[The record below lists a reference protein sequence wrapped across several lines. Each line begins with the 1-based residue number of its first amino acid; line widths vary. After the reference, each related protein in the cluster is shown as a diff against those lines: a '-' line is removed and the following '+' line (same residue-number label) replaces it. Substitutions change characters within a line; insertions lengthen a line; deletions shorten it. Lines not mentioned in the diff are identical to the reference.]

1 MQIDATLLGVVASL
15 STLAKIWT
23 GFKLCAT
30 TPNNILQKSVQTHT
44 TCNIQP
50 MSVGVVGQQCC
61 VRLLVVEGF
70 VLIFSAE
77 KMIFLRLYFEN
88 TRYLI

>member
-1 MQIDATLLGVVASL
+1 MDATLLGVVATF
-15 STLAKIWT
+15 STLAKIWR

-30 TPNNILQKSVQTHT
+30 TRNNILQQSAQTDT
-44 TCNIQP
+44 TCNIQH

-77 KMIFLRLYFEN
+77 KMIFLRL
-88 TRYLI
+88 